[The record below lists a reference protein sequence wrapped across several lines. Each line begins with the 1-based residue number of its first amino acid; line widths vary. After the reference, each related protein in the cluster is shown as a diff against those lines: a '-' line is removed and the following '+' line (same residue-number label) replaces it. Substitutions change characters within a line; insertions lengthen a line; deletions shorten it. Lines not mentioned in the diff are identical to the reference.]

1 MPIQDQTTDSCAERR
16 RLLRPRS
23 DRPCRRA
30 AEKRD
35 DEVAASKPIEP
46 IATDL
51 GAQQRTPLLPIPVRE
66 QVQQNAPRLSTYSMI
81 SSASASSVGGISR
94 PSAFAVFT
102 C

>member
-1 MPIQDQTTDSCAERR
+1 MTKQLIPAPNGGACCARAGI
-16 RLLRPRS
+16 
-23 DRPCRRA
+23 RRA

-46 IATDL
+46 TATDL

-66 QVQQNAPRLSTYSMI
+66 QVQQNAPRVSTYSMI